1 MNITKQQHI
10 EPEEMLMLSMDET
23 MISICLNLRAQT
35 SLFTTVDKLGRDFEH
50 YWGRLRQL
58 YHPTRFCLLGYDV
71 IMHTY
76 TYEQ

>member
-10 EPEEMLMLSMDET
+10 EPEEMLMLSMNET

-50 YWGRLRQL
+50 Y
-58 YHPTRFCLLGYDV
+58 
-71 IMHTY
+71 
-76 TYEQ
+76 